1 MTAFIETMTDGP
13 VATVSLN
20 RPDVHN
26 AFNDSMIDQLDN
38 TFYQLGQDPATRVI
52 VLRSEG
58 QSFCAGADLHW
69 MSSMLD
75 YTFDENVEDAKRLF
89 AMLRTINTC
98 PKPIIGRVHG
108 AAFGGGVGLISVCDM
123 VVAVE
128 RASFCLSEVKLGLL
142 PAVIS
147 PFVMRR
153 MTASAA
159 RRYFLTAERFK
170 APEALGLG
178 LIHAVVQD
186 EPALDAQVQ
195 AWVDLLV
202 ANAPVALRE
211 CKQLI
216 ADVDGLDFDSALY
229 LTTRRI
235 AERRVSEEG
244 QEGMQAFLGKRTP
257 AWMK

>member
-147 PFVMRR
+147 PFVMRS
-153 MTASAA
+153 TTDSAA

-170 APEALGLG
+170 APEALELG